1 MAVGIGQGT
10 CASVLSQLR
19 TAARL
24 GETGEMGFGRP
35 GRRGIG
41 WMVVLVAIGLI
52 ENTRADEL
60 FCDCNSGTLSGI
72 TSFCGYLCVFWCHMR
87 KSLCVH

>member
-1 MAVGIGQGT
+1 VCLAVGIGRGT
-10 CASVLSQLR
+10 CANVVSQLR

-41 WMVVLVAIGLI
+41 CMVVLVALI
-52 ENTRADEL
+52 ENTRGDDL
-60 FCDCNSGTLSGI
+60 FCDCKSGTLSGI
-72 TSFCGYLCVFWCHMR
+72 EGFCG
-87 KSLCVH
+87 